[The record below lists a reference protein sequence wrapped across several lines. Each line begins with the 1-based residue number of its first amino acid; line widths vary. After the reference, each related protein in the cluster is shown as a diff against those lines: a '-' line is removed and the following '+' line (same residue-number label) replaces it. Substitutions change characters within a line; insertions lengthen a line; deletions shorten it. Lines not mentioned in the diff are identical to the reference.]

1 MLGFHQAK
9 HWKRRDW
16 RNAMGTL
23 QTGGKPFETSTT
35 QVKTKPVI
43 TVQVPVRRMG
53 NDAQMMYAWSIGTTR
68 AAQERPERMAARE
81 QESRMGTCPPEVYIG

>member
-1 MLGFHQAK
+1 MLEFHQAK